1 MIEGNAFYEP
11 GEESSVVSLNQEV
24 DIFASHM
31 KIYTTDT
38 DKYEDIMD
46 EPVEMEV
53 FDEDAWASNL
63 MLGAVVALGFAAC
76 AVVVVASGGAALGAV
91 ALAGAAVGTG
101 LITAGV
107 AYADRKNKK
116 NRSREEFIGELAI
129 GAGIGMLTALGIV
142 YAGPSLLVAGEQAG
156 VEASYC
162 FGANVL
168 TTSVIPDIVASG
180 GGVLLATDGAY
191 ILNELNAMS
200 TGENLAVETVFD
212 GDEEN
217 YEDFVMVLEM
227 LNQAFGDLTAR
238 GYQRTSA
245 ENNSS
250 NITQKNKEES
260 SSETGL
266 DIRNAND
273 ASDSKADTKP
283 YTNSRPSFRKGVVEE
298 VWENAKDPDGLVR
311 DPNTGEV
318 INWTPGESRK
328 GVWDM
333 GHIPEAKYSEMHEAY
348 MNGELTTKEFVDWYN
363 DPANYRPELPSNNR
377 SHKYE

>member
-1 MIEGNAFYEP
+1 MASKFY
-11 GEESSVVSLNQEV
+11 
-24 DIFASHM
+24 
-31 KIYTTDT
+31 
-38 DKYEDIMD
+38 
-46 EPVEMEV
+46 
-53 FDEDAWASNL
+53 
-63 MLGAVVALGFAAC
+63 
-76 AVVVVASGGAALGAV
+76 
-91 ALAGAAVGTG
+91 
-101 LITAGV
+101 
-107 AYADRKNKK
+107 
-116 NRSREEFIGELAI
+116 IGELAI

-162 FGANVL
+162 LGANVL

-191 ILNELNAMS
+191 ILNELNAMN

-273 ASDSKADTKP
+273 ESSL
-283 YTNSRPSFRKGVVEE
+283 NSVDDIIKGV
-298 VWENAKDPDGLVR
+298 ENGNTPLSNNIQKGNYGEMKMDAYFESQGYERISLDKVTDLNTPTHQGIDGVYYNPDGH
-311 DPNTGEV
+311 PPYIIG
-318 INWTPGESRK
+318 
-328 GVWDM
+328 
-333 GHIPEAKYSEMHEAY
+333 EAKYGSSKL
-348 MNGELTTKEFVDWYN
+348 GSTPRD
-363 DPANYRPELPSNNR
+363 ANE
-377 SHKYE
+377 